1 GGRYDILSKVLGKT
15 SVPSCGA
22 AVGVERIVSLMRK
35 KRIEGVYASLPKVFI
50 AQIGPLAKKKGL
62 VIMEELRK
70 AGIKAAESFS
80 KDSLKMQLGRA
91 NKLNIN
97 TVIIVGQKEA
107 LNDEAIIRDMETG
120 KQTEVSLKDMV
131 KEIKKR
137 LK

>member
-1 GGRYDILSKVLGKT
+1 
-15 SVPSCGA
+15 
-22 AVGVERIVSLMRK
+22 VERIVALMRK
-35 KRIEGVYASLPKVFI
+35 KRIEGVYSSLPKVFI

-97 TVIIVGQKEA
+97 TVVIVGQKEA
-107 LNDEAIIRDMETG
+107 LNDVAIIRDMETG
-120 KQTEVSLKDMV
+120 KQTEVGFKDMV